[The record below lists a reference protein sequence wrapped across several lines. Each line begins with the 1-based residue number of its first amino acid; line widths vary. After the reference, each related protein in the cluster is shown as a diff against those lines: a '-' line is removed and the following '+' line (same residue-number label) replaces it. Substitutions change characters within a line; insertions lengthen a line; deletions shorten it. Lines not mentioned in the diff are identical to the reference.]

1 MGMFDWVDDAI
12 KAAKKAVLDPIMKPI
27 NAVGTMIKTF
37 NRIVCFIEK
46 FPVRIR
52 NVKSGVINIADGIET
67 HIAATGT
74 AAEIG
79 FESITDLGESVG
91 IIISTHSECIIK
103 FIINLIYCIWFY
115 ILDVFGY
122 FLYLIIYG
130 CIWLISGLLIAI
142 PLNTSNPAEKIMT
155 SVFEGIY
162 KIDSFL
168 YKGIRMHIA
177 HYPKLIRESCY
188 ICKTLKNTVVS
199 KKAANI
205 DKVFTY
211 DIPELFGD
219 GNKLIK
225 RGANQFD
232 QAITQIHP
240 KEPKYV
246 K

>member
-12 KAAKKAVLDPIMKPI
+12 EAAKKAVLDPIMKPI
-27 NAVGTMIKTF
+27 NAVGTMIETF
-37 NRIVCFIEK
+37 KRIVCFIEK

-74 AAEIG
+74 AAEMSVA
-79 FESITDLGESVG
+79 SITDLGESIG
-91 IIISTHSECIIK
+91 LIISTHSECIIK

-115 ILDVFGY
+115 LLDVFGY

-142 PLNTSNPAEKIMT
+142 PLGISNPAEMIMDN
-155 SVFEGIY
+155 VFKGIY
-162 KIDSFL
+162 KVDAFI
-168 YKGIRMHIA
+168 YNGITMHIA

-188 ICKTLKNTVVS
+188 ICKTLKNTVIT
-199 KKAANI
+199 KKAENI

-211 DIPELFGD
+211 DIPKLFVD

-225 RGANQFD
+225 RGANQFEH
-232 QAITQIHP
+232 AATATHT
-240 KEPKYV
+240 KEPEYV